1 MSAASLVCEFLLLH
15 YEVIDGKRLVAKK
28 YTNVEIGK
36 YVGVHS
42 VTVSRVI
49 NCLWRNGVVARQA
62 QGLEIMD
69 VEGIRAYLRGEKKIK
84 YD

>member
-1 MSAASLVCEFLLLH
+1 M
-15 YEVIDGKRLVAKK
+15 
-28 YTNVEIGK
+28 EIGK

-42 VTVSRVI
+42 VTVSQVI
-49 NCLWRNGVVARQA
+49 NCLRRNGVVARQA